1 MSTLIQDL
9 RYAFRFFK
17 KSPGFFLL
25 AVGTLAFG
33 IGANAAIFT
42 LVNGVLLNP
51 LPLPSGERIAFLTRS
66 GDVSLPDGVDWRAR
80 NRSFESISLFLRTWA
95 FDWTGTNEPERL
107 MGTVADADFF
117 RVLGV
122 RPVLG
127 RFFGASDDRLGADR
141 VIVLSNGFWKRAFGS
156 ERSVIGRKIRL
167 SDHLATIIGVAP
179 PEADFLHD
187 GVDLY
192 VPAAV
197 EAPWAIEERGTN
209 NFDAIGRL
217 RPGVSI
223 GRAREEMVAITTDL
237 SRIYP
242 RTNAH
247 KIVRPILLL
256 EFLVKSIR
264 PALLV
269 LLAAVGL
276 VLLLACLN
284 LASLLLARA
293 SVRQPEIA
301 LRVALGASRGRIV
314 RQLVTEGLLLSSLG
328 GALGVALASL
338 GKDALIA
345 LAPGALPRASEIGLD
360 LRVVLFGVLLAFV
373 TGIAFGLAPA
383 LSIGRTDPALALAR
397 AGRGGDGGR
406 AQHRTLGFV
415 VSVEVALAC
424 LLLVGAG
431 LLLGSFRKLSSAP
444 LGFAPDHVLTA
455 SLVLP
460 ESRYSER
467 GPQTRAFEGIVAESA
482 RIPGVI
488 SAASVIGAP
497 LESGGIGGGLK
508 IEGRP
513 EPLPKERPS
522 ARSRPVVGNYFA
534 TLRLGVVKGRALTP
548 ADREGTL
555 PVAVVNRQFV
565 REVFPSEDPIGRRIL
580 WNGWG
585 ADVWMTIVGVTED
598 VRRSDIAAPDEAAV
612 YTPYSQRPASWQRF
626 GTLVLRTSGD
636 PAAYGRS
643 LRRAV
648 WAVDPRLTL
657 SDVRTMEESKAS
669 ALASRRFSSHLLTGF
684 GVAALLLALQ
694 GIAGV
699 LSYSVA
705 QRRREFGI
713 RIALGAS
720 AGDIFASVLRRALR
734 LTALGLAAGL
744 VGALALTRLISGLL
758 YGITASDPAT
768 YAVAAG
774 IVVVTALVACAV
786 PARRAM
792 RVDPMVAIRAE

>member
-1 MSTLIQDL
+1 MSNVIQDL
-9 RYAFRFFK
+9 RYALRFFR

-42 LVNGVLLNP
+42 IVNGVLLHP

-66 GDVSLPDGVDWRAR
+66 GDVSIPDGVDWRAR
-80 NRSFESISLFLRTWA
+80 SRSFESISLFLRTWA
-95 FDWTGTNEPERL
+95 FDWSGSGEPERL
-107 MGTVADADFF
+107 MGTVADSQFF

-122 RPVLG
+122 RPVIG
-127 RFFGASDDRLGADR
+127 RLLEPRDDQPGADR
-141 VIVLSNGFWKRAFGS
+141 VIVIANGFWKRAFGAD
-156 ERSVIGRKIRL
+156 RGVIGKRIRL
-167 SDHLATIIGVAP
+167 SDHEATIVGVAP

-187 GVDLY
+187 GVELY

-197 EAPWAIEERGTN
+197 EVPWALQERGTN

-217 RPGVSI
+217 KPGVSI
-223 GRAREEMVAITTDL
+223 AAARQEMVAITTDL
-237 SRIYP
+237 SRQYP
-242 RTNAH
+242 RTNAR
-247 KIVRPILLL
+247 KIVMPILLL
-256 EFLVKSIR
+256 DFLVRSIR

-301 LRVALGASRGRIV
+301 LRVALGASRARIL
-314 RQLVTEGLLLSSLG
+314 RQLVTEGLLLSSIG

-338 GKDALIA
+338 AKDAL
-345 LAPGALPRASEIGLD
+345 LSVAPGALPRASEIGLD
-360 LRVVLFGVLLAFV
+360 LPVVGFAVLLALV
-373 TGIAFGLAPA
+373 TGVAFGLAPA
-383 LSIGRTDPALALAR
+383 LSIGRTDPALALAG
-397 AGRGGDGGR
+397 AGRGGEGGPGR
-406 AQHRTLGFV
+406 HRTLGFV
-415 VSVEVALAC
+415 ASAEVALAC

-431 LLLGSFRKLSSAP
+431 LLLGSFRRLAGAP
-444 LGFAPDHVLTA
+444 LGFAPSQMLTA
-455 SLVLP
+455 RIVLP
-460 ESRYSER
+460 ESRYSEK
-467 GPQTRAFEGIVAESA
+467 GPQTRAFEGIVDQMR
-482 RIPGVI
+482 RIPGVV
-488 SAASVIGAP
+488 SAAYVIGAP
-497 LESGGIGGGLK
+497 LESGGIGGSLK
-508 IEGRP
+508 IDKRL
-513 EPLPKERPS
+513 EPLPKDRPS
-522 ARSRPVVGNYFA
+522 ARSRPVAGDYFA
-534 TLRLGVVKGRALTP
+534 TLRLGVVKGRPLTA

-565 REVFPSEDPIGRRIL
+565 RENFPSEDPIGRRIL

-585 ADVWMTIVGVTED
+585 ADIWMTIVGVAED
-598 VRRSDIAAPDEAAV
+598 VKTADIASPDEAAV

-626 GTLVLRTSGD
+626 GTLVLRTSGN

-643 LRRAV
+643 LRKAV
-648 WAVDPRLTL
+648 WAVDPTLTL
-657 SDVRTMEESKAS
+657 SGVHTMEESKAA
-669 ALASRRFSSHLLTGF
+669 ALASRRFSSHLLTAF

-720 AGDIFASVLRRALR
+720 ARDVFGSVLRRALR
-734 LTALGLAAGL
+734 LTVAGLAVGL
-744 VGALALTRLISGLL
+744 LGALALTRLLSGLL
-758 YGITASDPAT
+758 YGITASDPGT
-768 YAVAAG
+768 YAIAALV
-774 IVVVTALVACAV
+774 VVVTALLACAV
-786 PARRAM
+786 PARRAT
-792 RVDPMVAIRAE
+792 RVDPMIAIRAE